1 MFLAQPEVMQ
11 FLNERSYKEKKKN
24 INGSLEWLVDKRET
38 SGLFKM
44 KQGIKV
50 YSNDRFR
57 CSTGKAHKASSNA
70 PLKGIGTQAIAIIWS
85 EYVDKR

>member
-1 MFLAQPEVMQ
+1 MELVEDLALFGMSCRHGFFRTLFYMKEGLKDIQYYQ
-11 FLNERSYKEKKKN
+11 FGVSSPTGSNAIPQWGPTKKKKKN

-50 YSNDRFR
+50 Y
-57 CSTGKAHKASSNA
+57 
-70 PLKGIGTQAIAIIWS
+70 
-85 EYVDKR
+85 